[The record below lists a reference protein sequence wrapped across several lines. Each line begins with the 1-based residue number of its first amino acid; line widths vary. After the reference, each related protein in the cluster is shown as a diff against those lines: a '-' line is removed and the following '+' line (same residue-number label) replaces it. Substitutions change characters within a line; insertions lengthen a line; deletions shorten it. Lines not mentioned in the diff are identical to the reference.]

1 MGSRPDHGDARVLT
15 AVGPGRS
22 QQTNPPEEEAAAMNE
37 SESNPPPLTFQQR
50 YTQLRETV
58 ERPAEERPTV
68 DRIDAIAEWLVGPA
82 RRLGSSVIAFDEFS
96 WRMLATG
103 LPLLRTTMHG
113 GTLHPLFFG
122 ATFVWWRTTGQTQM
136 MLVAHE
142 ARDSTGFQLNPVI
155 RVREGGETLRR
166 RIEGAAE
173 EFDFPVLYDLK
184 AAGATDYLALPVA
197 SAFGGNYAVT
207 FVSDRAGGFSD
218 GEVADMTRVAQR
230 LPVVMDMHS
239 LRAIANNLLTAY
251 LGPATGPRVLAGQIR
266 RGQSETITAVLWSS
280 DLRGFTARSDR
291 LPGERMI
298 AILNALFDAQARSIH
313 AHGGEILKFI
323 GDGLLAI
330 FPIIDAGLAG
340 IATRNALA
348 AANETLETVRRLSDD
363 PLLSGEPPLKI
374 VVALHVG
381 QVLYGNIGAADR
393 LDFTVI
399 GPAVNLVSRVEAVA
413 KALDLPIVVSD
424 DFARAYG
431 NTLTSLGHHQLRG
444 LASPHELFTPAE
456 R

>member
-1 MGSRPDHGDARVLT
+1 MSE
-15 AVGPGRS
+15 
-22 QQTNPPEEEAAAMNE
+22 PEP
-37 SESNPPPLTFQQR
+37 NPPPLTFQQR
-50 YTQLRETV
+50 YTHLRETV
-58 ERPAEERPTV
+58 ERPPEERPAA
-68 DRIDAIAEWLVGPA
+68 DRIEAVAEWLVGPA
-82 RRLGSSVIAFDEFS
+82 RKLATPATAFDEFS

-103 LPLLRTTMHG
+103 LPLLRITMHG
-113 GTLHPLFFG
+113 GTLHPLYFG
-122 ATFVWWRTTGQTQM
+122 ATLTWWRTTGQTQM
-136 MLVAHE
+136 MMVVHE
-142 ARDSTGFQLNPVI
+142 ARESTGFLLNPVI

-166 RIEGAAE
+166 RIEVAPEAL
-173 EFDFPVLYDLK
+173 DFPVLHDLK
-184 AAGATDYLALPVA
+184 EAGATDYLAFPVA

-207 FVSDRAGGFSD
+207 FVSDRPGGFTD

-239 LRAIANNLLTAY
+239 LRNIANNLLSAY
-251 LGPATGPRVLAGQIR
+251 LGPATGPRVLSGHIR
-266 RGQSETITAVLWSS
+266 RGQADTITAVLWSS

-291 LPGERMI
+291 LPGQRMI
-298 AILNALFDAQARSIH
+298 QILDALFDAQAKSIH

-330 FPIIDAGLAG
+330 FPIIDAGLTR
-340 IATRNALA
+340 IAAQNALEA
-348 AANETLETVRRLSDD
+348 AKETLEAVDRLADD

-413 KALDLPIVVSD
+413 KSLDLPIVVSD
-424 DFARAYG
+424 DFARAYVD
-431 NTLTSLGHHQLRG
+431 TLSSLGHHQLRG
-444 LASPHELFTPAE
+444 LATPHELFTPVG

>member
-1 MGSRPDHGDARVLT
+1 MSEP
-15 AVGPGRS
+15 
-22 QQTNPPEEEAAAMNE
+22 
-37 SESNPPPLTFQQR
+37 ESNPPSLTFLQR
-50 YTQLRETV
+50 YTQVRESIERQPE
-58 ERPAEERPTV
+58 ERPAT
-68 DRIDAIAEWLVGPA
+68 DRIDAIADWLVGPA
-82 RRLGSSVIAFDEFS
+82 RQIATPGAAFDEFS

-103 LPLLRTTMHG
+103 LPLLRITMHG

-122 ATFVWWRTTGQTQM
+122 ATMIWWRSTGQTQM
-136 MLVAHE
+136 LMVAHE
-142 ARDSTGFQLNPVI
+142 ARDSTGFLLNPVI

-166 RIEGAAE
+166 RVDVAPEAL
-173 EFDFPVLYDLK
+173 DFPVLLDLK
-184 AAGATDYLALPVA
+184 EAGATDYLALPVA

-207 FVSDRAGGFSD
+207 FVSDRAGGFTD
-218 GEVADMTRVAQR
+218 DEVADMTRVAQR

-239 LRAIANNLLTAY
+239 LRSIANNLLTAY
-251 LGPATGPRVLAGQIR
+251 LGPMTGPRVLAGQIR
-266 RGQSETITAVLWSS
+266 RGQSDTITAVLWSS

-298 AILNALFDAQARSIH
+298 AILDALFDAQARSIH

-330 FPIIDAGLAG
+330 FPIIDASLTR
-340 IATRNALA
+340 IATRNALQ
-348 AANETLETVRRLSDD
+348 AANETLETLHRLADD
-363 PLLSGEPPLKI
+363 PVLSGEPPLEI

-413 KALDLPIVVSD
+413 KSLDLPIVVSD
-424 DFARAYG
+424 DFARAHG
-431 NTLTSLGHHQLRG
+431 GELASLGRHQLRG
-444 LASPHELFTPAE
+444 LATTHELFTPAG
-456 R
+456 RDPQH

>member
-1 MGSRPDHGDARVLT
+1 MSE
-15 AVGPGRS
+15 PG
-22 QQTNPPEEEAAAMNE
+22 
-37 SESNPPPLTFQQR
+37 SNPPSMTFQQR
-50 YTQLRETV
+50 YTQLRETI
-58 ERPAEERPTV
+58 ERQPEHRPAV
-68 DRIDAIAEWLVGPA
+68 DQIDAIAEWLVGPA
-82 RRLGSSVIAFDEFS
+82 RQLATAATAFDEFS

-122 ATFVWWRTTGQTQM
+122 ATLVWWRTTGQTQM

-142 ARDSTGFQLNPVI
+142 ARDSMAFQGNPVVQ
-155 RVREGGETLRR
+155 VREGGETLRR
-166 RIEGAAE
+166 RVDVVPEAL
-173 EFDFPVLYDLK
+173 DFPVLHDLK

-197 SAFGGNYAVT
+197 SAFGGHYAVS
-207 FVSDRAGGFSD
+207 FVSDRAGGFTD
-218 GEVADMTRVAQR
+218 DEVADMTRVAQR

-239 LRAIANNLLTAY
+239 LRSIANNLLTAY
-251 LGPATGPRVLAGQIR
+251 LGPMTGPRVLAGHIR
-266 RGQSETITAVLWSS
+266 RGQSDTITAVLWSS

-291 LPGERMI
+291 LPGQRMI
-298 AILNALFDAQARSIH
+298 EILDALFDAQAKSIH
-313 AHGGEILKFI
+313 AYGGEILKFI

-330 FPIIDAGLAG
+330 FPIVDAGLAG
-340 IATRNALA
+340 VAARNALA
-348 AANETLETVRRLSDD
+348 AANETLETVRRLTDD
-363 PLLSGEPPLKI
+363 PVLSGEQPLKI

-413 KALDLPIVVSD
+413 KSLDLPIVVTD

-431 NTLTSLGHHQLRG
+431 DTLASLGRHQLRG
-444 LASPHELFTPAE
+444 LATPHELFTPVG

>member
-1 MGSRPDHGDARVLT
+1 M
-15 AVGPGRS
+15 
-22 QQTNPPEEEAAAMNE
+22 
-37 SESNPPPLTFQQR
+37 
-50 YTQLRETV
+50 
-58 ERPAEERPTV
+58 
-68 DRIDAIAEWLVGPA
+68 GPA
-82 RRLGSSVIAFDEFS
+82 RQLATPAAAFDEFS

-103 LPLLRTTMHG
+103 LPLLRITMHG

-122 ATFVWWRTTGQTQM
+122 ATLIWWRSTGQTQM
-136 MLVAHE
+136 LMVAHE
-142 ARDSTGFQLNPVI
+142 ARDSTGFLLNPVI

-166 RIEGAAE
+166 RVDVAPEAL
-173 EFDFPVLYDLK
+173 DFPVLLDLK
-184 AAGATDYLALPVA
+184 EAGATDYLALPVA

-207 FVSDRAGGFSD
+207 FVSDREGGFTD
-218 GEVADMTRVAQR
+218 DEVADMTRVAQR

-239 LRAIANNLLTAY
+239 LRSIANNLLTAY
-251 LGPATGPRVLAGQIR
+251 LGPMTGPRVLAGQIR
-266 RGQSETITAVLWSS
+266 RGQSDTITAVLWSS

-298 AILNALFDAQARSIH
+298 AILDALFDAQARSIH

-330 FPIIDAGLAG
+330 FPIIDASLTG
-340 IATRNALA
+340 IATRNALQ
-348 AANETLETVRRLSDD
+348 AANETLETLHRLADD
-363 PLLSGEPPLKI
+363 PVLSGEPPLKI

-413 KALDLPIVVSD
+413 KSLDLPIVVSD
-424 DFARAYG
+424 DFARAHG
-431 NTLTSLGHHQLRG
+431 GELASLGRHQLRG
-444 LASPHELFTPAE
+444 LATTHELFTPVE
-456 R
+456 RDPPH

>member
-1 MGSRPDHGDARVLT
+1 MPLRRK
-15 AVGPGRS
+15 
-22 QQTNPPEEEAAAMNE
+22 EEAAAM
-37 SESNPPPLTFQQR
+37 SDPESNPPSLTFQQR
-50 YTQLRETV
+50 YTQLRETIERPPE
-58 ERPAEERPTV
+58 ERPAADHIESV
-68 DRIDAIAEWLVGPA
+68 AEWLVGTARQLATPA
-82 RRLGSSVIAFDEFS
+82 AAFDEFS

-113 GTLHPLFFG
+113 GTLHPLYLG
-122 ATFVWWRTTGQTQM
+122 ATLIWWRTTGRTQM
-136 MLVAHE
+136 MMVAHE
-142 ARDSTGFQLNPVI
+142 ARESAGYLLNPVM

-166 RIEGAAE
+166 RVDVEPEAL
-173 EFDFPVLYDLK
+173 DFPVLHDLK
-184 AAGATDYLALPVA
+184 AQGATDYLALPVT

-207 FVSDRAGGFSD
+207 FVSDRAGGFTD
-218 GEVADMTRVAQR
+218 EQVAEMTRVARR

-239 LRAIANNLLTAY
+239 LRSIANNLLTAY
-251 LGPATGPRVLAGQIR
+251 LGPMTGPRVLAGHIR
-266 RGQSETITAVLWSS
+266 RGQSDTITAVLWSS

-291 LPGERMI
+291 LPGQRMI
-298 AILNALFDAQARSIH
+298 EILDALFDAQAKAIH

-330 FPIIDAGLAG
+330 FPIIDAGLTR
-340 IATRNALA
+340 IATRNALDA
-348 AANETLETVRRLSDD
+348 ASETLEAVHRLADD
-363 PLLSGEPPLKI
+363 PVLSGEPPLKI

-413 KALDLPIVVSD
+413 KSLDRPIVVSD

-431 NTLTSLGHHQLRG
+431 GELASLGFHQLRG
-444 LASPHELFTPAE
+444 LTIPHELFTPAGQ
-456 R
+456 

>member
-1 MGSRPDHGDARVLT
+1 MSDP
-15 AVGPGRS
+15 
-22 QQTNPPEEEAAAMNE
+22 
-37 SESNPPPLTFQQR
+37 ESNQPSMTFQQR
-50 YTQLRETV
+50 YTQLRETI
-58 ERPAEERPTV
+58 EREPEQRPTV
-68 DRIDAIAEWLVGPA
+68 DHIDAIVEWLVGPA
-82 RRLGSSVIAFDEFS
+82 RQLGSFAAAFDEFS

-113 GTLHPLFFG
+113 ATLHPLFLG
-122 ATFVWWRTTGQTQM
+122 ATAVWWRNIGRTQV
-136 MLVAHE
+136 MLVSHD
-142 ARDSTGFQLNPVI
+142 ARESDGYRLNPI
-155 RVREGGETLRR
+155 MRVREGGETLRR
-166 RIEGAAE
+166 RVDVSDEAV
-173 EFDFPVLYDLK
+173 DFPVLHELK

-207 FVSDRAGGFSD
+207 FVCDRAGGFTD
-218 GEVADMTRVAQR
+218 DEVADMTRVAHR

-251 LGPATGPRVLAGQIR
+251 LGPMTGPRVLAGHIR
-266 RGQSETITAVLWSS
+266 RGQSDTITAVLWSS

-291 LPGERMI
+291 LPGQRMI
-298 AILNALFDAQARSIH
+298 AILDALFDAQAKAIH

-330 FPIIDAGLAG
+330 FPIIDASLAG
-340 IATRNALA
+340 IATRNALQA
-348 AANETLETVRRLSDD
+348 AHETLEALHRLTDE
-363 PLLSGEPPLKI
+363 PVLSGEPPLKI

-413 KALDLPIVVSD
+413 KSLDLPIVVSD
-424 DFARAYG
+424 DFAQAYRG
-431 NTLTSLGHHQLRG
+431 ELTSLGHHQLRG
-444 LASPHELFTPAE
+444 LATTHELFTPVAPAPP

>member
-1 MGSRPDHGDARVLT
+1 MSEPE
-15 AVGPGRS
+15 P
-22 QQTNPPEEEAAAMNE
+22 NPP
-37 SESNPPPLTFQQR
+37 SLTFQQR
-50 YTQLRETV
+50 YTQLRETI
-58 ERPAEERPTV
+58 ERPPEERPTA
-68 DRIDAIAEWLVGPA
+68 DRIDAIADWLVGPA
-82 RRLGSSVIAFDEFS
+82 RQLATPAMAFDEFS

-103 LPLLRTTMHG
+103 LPLLRITMHG

-122 ATFVWWRTTGQTQM
+122 ATLIWWRSTGQTQM

-142 ARDSTGFQLNPVI
+142 ARDSTGFLLNPVI

-166 RIEGAAE
+166 RVDVAPEAL
-173 EFDFPVLYDLK
+173 DFPVLHDLK
-184 AAGATDYLALPVA
+184 TAGATDYLALPVA

-207 FVSDRAGGFSD
+207 FVGDRTGGFTD
-218 GEVADMTRVAQR
+218 DEVAEMTRVAQR

-239 LRAIANNLLTAY
+239 LRSIANNLLTAY
-251 LGPATGPRVLAGQIR
+251 LGPMTGPRVLAGHIR
-266 RGQSETITAVLWSS
+266 RGQSDTITAVLWSS

-298 AILNALFDAQARSIH
+298 AILDALFDAQAKSIH

-330 FPIIDAGLAG
+330 FPIIDAGLTR
-340 IATRNALA
+340 IAARSALE
-348 AANETLETVRRLSDD
+348 AANETLEGVRRLADD
-363 PLLSGEPPLKI
+363 PVLSGEPPLKI

-399 GPAVNLVSRVEAVA
+399 GPAVNLVSRVEAIA
-413 KALDLPIVVSD
+413 KSLDLPIVVSD

-431 NTLTSLGHHQLRG
+431 DTLKSLGRHQLRG
-444 LASPHELFTPAE
+444 LATSHELFAPM
-456 R
+456 RR

>member
-1 MGSRPDHGDARVLT
+1 MSEPEPD
-15 AVGPGRS
+15 
-22 QQTNPPEEEAAAMNE
+22 Q
-37 SESNPPPLTFQQR
+37 PPLTFQQR
-50 YTQLRETV
+50 YTQLRETI
-58 ERPAEERPTV
+58 ERLPEDRPET
-68 DRIDAIAEWLVGPA
+68 DRIDSVADWLVGAA
-82 RRLGSSVIAFDEFS
+82 RQLGSPAAVFDEFS

-103 LPLLRTTMHG
+103 LPLLRITMHG

-122 ATFVWWRTTGQTQM
+122 ATLIWWRSTGQTQM
-136 MLVAHE
+136 MMVAHE
-142 ARDSTGFQLNPVI
+142 ARDSAGFLLNPVM

-166 RIEGAAE
+166 RVDVAPEAL
-173 EFDFPVLYDLK
+173 DFPVLHDLK
-184 AAGATDYLALPVA
+184 AAGATDYLALPVT

-207 FVSDRAGGFSD
+207 FLSDRAGGFTD
-218 GEVADMTRVAQR
+218 DEIAEMTRVAQR
-230 LPVVMDMHS
+230 LPVAMDMHS
-239 LRAIANNLLTAY
+239 LRSIANNLLTAY
-251 LGPATGPRVLAGQIR
+251 LGPMTGPRVLAGHIR
-266 RGQSETITAVLWSS
+266 RGQSDTITAVLWSS

-298 AILNALFDAQARSIH
+298 AILDALFDAQAKSIH

-330 FPIIDAGLAG
+330 FPIIDASLAG
-340 IATRNALA
+340 IATRNALQA
-348 AANETLETVRRLSDD
+348 AHETLAALHRLSDD
-363 PLLSGEPPLKI
+363 PVLFDEPPLKI

-413 KALDLPIVVSD
+413 KSLDLPIVVSD

-431 NTLTSLGHHQLRG
+431 GRLASLGRHQLRG
-444 LASPHELFTPAE
+444 LAATHELFMPVADDP
-456 R
+456 